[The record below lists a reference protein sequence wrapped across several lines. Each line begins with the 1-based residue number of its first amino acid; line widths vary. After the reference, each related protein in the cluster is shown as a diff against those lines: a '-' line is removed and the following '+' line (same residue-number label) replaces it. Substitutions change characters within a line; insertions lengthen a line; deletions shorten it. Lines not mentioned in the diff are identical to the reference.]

1 MIKVNICGLEHT
13 VRYYDDAFNVDD
25 HWGMIDY
32 AKCEIRINKNMNLA
46 AQEETLCHE
55 IVHGILVHIGYD
67 ELSQDEQFVQ
77 ALGNAIFQSFTVKK
91 VQDEYEQRT

>member
-13 VRYYDDAFNVDD
+13 VKYHDDAFNVDD

-32 AKCEIRINKNMNLA
+32 AKCEIRINKDMNIA

-77 ALGNAIFQSFTVKK
+77 ALGNAIFQSFIVKK
-91 VQDEYEQRT
+91 VQDWYEQKT